1 MRPESSTRRDPLY
14 LVDIIRSAR
23 SIATFLQDVDEDQW
37 LRDEQ
42 LQSAVQW
49 KIMNI
54 GEAANGLSEVIRDS
68 RPEIPW
74 RQIRGLRNIL
84 AHAYFSVD
92 LGAIWITSR
101 TFVPI
106 LEKHALALLW
116 LVDPD
121 VAKQFEHLGPNRA
134 DDLLPE

>member
-1 MRPESSTRRDPLY
+1 MTPKSSTRRDELY
-14 LVDIIRSAR
+14 LSDIVRSAR
-23 SIATFLQDVDEDQW
+23 SIATFLKGVEEDQW

-54 GEAANGLSEVIRDS
+54 GEAANGLSEAARAR

-74 RQIRGLRNIL
+74 REIRGLRNIL

-92 LGAIWITSR
+92 LGAVWRTSR
-101 TFVPI
+101 IDVPVM
-106 LEKHALALLW
+106 ERQALDLLW
-116 LVDPD
+116 LINPE
-121 VAKQFEHLGPNRA
+121 VAKQLETDGGSA
-134 DDLLPE
+134 GG

>member
-1 MRPESSTRRDPLY
+1 MTPKSSTRRDELY
-14 LVDIIRSAR
+14 LIDIVKAAR
-23 SIATFLQDVDEDQW
+23 SIAHFLKDVEEERW

-54 GEAANGLSEVIRDS
+54 GEAACGISEATRAR

-92 LGAIWITSR
+92 LGAIWKTSKDE
-101 TFVPI
+101 VPI
-106 LEKHALALLW
+106 MEKQAL
-116 LVDPD
+116 
-121 VAKQFEHLGPNRA
+121 
-134 DDLLPE
+134 DLLRLVNPESARQLEIEEASAGG